1 MSDAAERQWLREALL
16 ALPDKT
22 RNKNLA
28 GSLRRF
34 AEMAEKADESL
45 SLSYRT
51 AKLVTAVFGTS
62 SFPVLSDRAS
72 KAAAAA
78 RYCQKELA
86 KSIDTVTKNSFEERM
101 IAIKDFAAASG
112 KPVTDVWEKSVSD
125 AIHAYEQV
133 SKVAADRGL
142 PGGRELEAKLTDLR
156 NRTSRPPHDDNDA
169 RTFALKLAGLP
180 QEVATL
186 GLTGKAGDFLVA
198 AAEGRGSP
206 RDLENPEVREFL
218 DRYALW
224 GSLRVSLGPTR

>member
-1 MSDAAERQWLREALL
+1 MSDAAERQWVREALL
-16 ALPDKT
+16 ALPEKT

-28 GSLRRF
+28 GALRRYG
-34 AEMAEKADESL
+34 EMAEKADESL

-51 AKLVTAVFGTS
+51 AKLVKAVFGNS
-62 SFPVLSDRAS
+62 SFPVLDDRAS
-72 KAAAAA
+72 KAAAGA
-78 RYCQKELA
+78 RHCQKELA
-86 KSIDTVTKNSFEERM
+86 KSIDAVTKNSFEERM

-112 KPVTDVWEKSVSD
+112 KPVTDVWEKRVSE

-133 SKVAADRGL
+133 AKVAADRGL

-156 NRTSRPPHDDNDA
+156 NRTSRPPNDDNDA
-169 RTFALKLAGLP
+169 RTFALKLGGLP

-198 AAEGRGSP
+198 AAEGRASP

-224 GSLRVSLGPTR
+224 RSLHVSLGPTR

>member
-1 MSDAAERQWLREALL
+1 MSDAAQRQWVREALL
-16 ALPDKT
+16 ALPEKT

-51 AKLVTAVFGTS
+51 AKLVTAVFGNS
-62 SFPVLSDRAS
+62 IFPALNDRAG
-72 KAAAAA
+72 KAAVAA
-78 RYCQKELA
+78 RHCQKELA
-86 KSIDTVTKNSFEERM
+86 KNIDAVTKNSFEERI

-112 KPVTDVWEKSVSD
+112 KPVTEVWEKSVAD

-133 SKVAADRGL
+133 SKVAAERGL

-156 NRTSRPPHDDNDA
+156 NRISRPPHDDNDA
-169 RTFALKLAGLP
+169 RAFALKLGGLP

-186 GLTGKAGDFLVA
+186 GLTGKAGEFLVA

-206 RDLENPEVREFL
+206 RDLENHEVREFL